1 MDLCGTAI
9 LPLQFAAKEAW
20 MSIMPRH
27 RIAAGLRIG
36 KSRTVSVGRLA
47 VSLDVSWRSLPHNLL
62 LMSENS
68 PYDKV
73 SAKLFGEV
81 RSQ

>member
-1 MDLCGTAI
+1 M
-9 LPLQFAAKEAW
+9 LPNVK
-20 MSIMPRH
+20 
-27 RIAAGLRIG
+27 
-36 KSRTVSVGRLA
+36 VSVGRLA